1 MKQINAVLFWLISVL
16 NEKKKLCICVE
27 IQIFEC
33 TVKLKCAPK
42 AVTNIQLSVS
52 QANTALP
59 GPAKS
64 RILSFRIYF
73 SLLSSVLDKQD
84 NAVLR

>member
-1 MKQINAVLFWLISVL
+1 MGSEMCIRDRINAVLFCLISVP
-16 NEKKKLCICVE
+16 NEKKKLRICVE
-27 IQIFEC
+27 IQLFEC

-42 AVTNIQLSVS
+42 AVTNIQLPVS

-64 RILSFRIYF
+64 KILSFRVHF
-73 SLLSSVLDKQD
+73 
-84 NAVLR
+84 